1 VVQLEFRTSKGL
13 GGIDPETSHV
23 FSYAKQKEHEEE
35 GLLDG
40 DTAEDEPEIK
50 AEDFS
55 TVRNQLRELRRILN
69 QVTVLQQ
76 TSKNRM
82 FQHEQMGKNSHSKM
96 SQNSILMTILFIAV
110 TAFQV
115 FTIQRWFSS
124 GNSSLLAR

>member
-1 VVQLEFRTSKGL
+1 M
-13 GGIDPETSHV
+13 
-23 FSYAKQKEHEEE
+23 EEE
-35 GLLDG
+35 GLLDA
-40 DTAEDEPEIK
+40 DTADGEPDIK

-55 TVRNQLRELRRILN
+55 KVRDQVRELRRVLN

-82 FQHEQMGKNSHSKM
+82 SQHEQMGKTSHSKM
-96 SQNSILMTILFIAV
+96 TQNSILMTILFIAV

-124 GNSSLLAR
+124 GNASLLAR